1 MKAELAGRRIA
12 VASMLVSA
20 GLAAAKISIGLHASS
35 TATVSDGL
43 ESASDVLT
51 SGLVL
56 LGLIVASKPPDS
68 EHPYGHGR
76 LETLSALVVGMIL
89 AASGVLISFESL
101 HLSRDSNR
109 SPAAYAVWPLIA
121 SIVIKCVM
129 SNAKWSYGRK
139 IQSSG
144 LVADA
149 WNDTVDILSGTTALL
164 GLSLTLMDP
173 EKFAAADR
181 IGGSAVGVIVIFL
194 AVRVVRD
201 TMLQLMD
208 TMPDPEAMDRIR
220 KTGLAVPGVLGIE
233 KCFARKTGLKWHV
246 DLHLEVDPAMS
257 VFESHEIATQVKEKI
272 RAEVDWVADVLV
284 HVEPHMLGTISV
296 GPPGA
301 RSHKPNGKS

>member
-1 MKAELAGRRIA
+1 VKPELAGRRVAIA
-12 VASMLVSA
+12 SILISA
-20 GLAAAKISIGLHASS
+20 GLAAAKIIIGLHASS
-35 TATVSDGL
+35 TATVSDGV

-56 LGLIVASKPPDS
+56 LGLIIAAKPPDS

-76 LETLSALVVGMIL
+76 LETISALVVGMIL
-89 AASGVLISFESL
+89 AASGVLIAFESL
-101 HLSRDSNR
+101 HLSHGS
-109 SPAAYAVWPLIA
+109 SHTPAAYAVWPLIA
-121 SIVIKCVM
+121 SILIKSVL
-129 SNAKWSYGRK
+129 STAKWRYGRK

-144 LVADA
+144 LIADA

-164 GLSLTLMDP
+164 GLGLTLLDP

-220 KTGLAVPGVLGIE
+220 MVGLTVPGVLGIE

-246 DLHLEVDPAMS
+246 DMHLEVDPTMS
-257 VFESHEIATQVKEKI
+257 VYESHEIATQVKEKI

-284 HVEPHMLGTISV
+284 HVEPHMLATIST
-296 GPPGA
+296 
-301 RSHKPNGKS
+301 RPNGKS

>member
-1 MKAELAGRRIA
+1 VNPELAGRRIA
-12 VASMLVSA
+12 ITSMLVSA
-20 GLAAAKISIGLHASS
+20 GLATAKIAIGLHASS
-35 TATVSDGL
+35 TATVSDGI

-56 LGLIVASKPPDS
+56 LGLIIAAKPPDS

-76 LETLSALVVGMIL
+76 LETISALVVGMIL
-89 AASGVLISFESL
+89 AASGVFISFESL
-101 HLSRDSNR
+101 HLSHGS
-109 SPAAYAVWPLIA
+109 SQPPAAYAVWPLIA
-121 SIVIKCVM
+121 SILIKSIM
-129 SNAKWSYGRK
+129 SASKRHYGRK

-149 WNDTVDILSGTTALL
+149 WNDTVDILSGTTALCGL
-164 GLSLTLMDP
+164 GLTLLDP
-173 EKFAAADR
+173 EKFALADR
-181 IGGSAVGVIVIFL
+181 IGGSAVGIIVIFV

-220 KTGLAVPGVLGIE
+220 MAGLTVPGVLGIE

-246 DLHLEVDPAMS
+246 DMHLEVDPAMS
-257 VFESHEIATQVKEKI
+257 VYESHEIATQVKEKI

-284 HVEPHMLGTISV
+284 HVEPHMLATISN
-296 GPPGA
+296 
-301 RSHKPNGKS
+301 RPNGKS